1 MTTSEDD
8 EDRAGRREDKNE
20 LNHPNLAGIT
30 KPESRNPNKITN
42 PLGVDLWSG
51 PLEWTFGVVPLLN
64 P

>member
-1 MTTSEDD
+1 MTMTTSEDD
-8 EDRAGRREDKNE
+8 EDRAGKREDKNE
-20 LNHPNLAGIT
+20 LNHPKAEPRWNHETRI
-30 KPESRNPNKITN
+30 PN